1 MLLAGND
8 LVISADE
15 GKLLR
20 KKKVNAQDFVNW
32 AKSKFSD
39 PPEIHRVVVKQP
51 KIDIINKT
59 IVFDEEVIFD
69 LEAAE

>member
-1 MLLAGND
+1 MFLSDND

-20 KKKVNAQDFVNW
+20 KRKANAQDFVNW
-32 AKSKFSD
+32 AQSKFSGTTK
-39 PPEIHRVVVKQP
+39 IHRVVVIQP
-51 KIDIINKT
+51 KIDIVSKK